1 MQSLNNPSASAS
13 SVAKS
18 SAALALF
25 AASPAAAGRGNDSG
39 ASFAQLL
46 RETASTSATPAP
58 SSAAPQAGAHGQA
71 GGEISA
77 TKGHKPSDD
86 ASSARAEADDAAK
99 PSPEGTEQDVGQDDK
114 RAVASRGDA
123 EQQARK
129 TRRSTQ
135 EREQL
140 AARQAE
146 ARQSAS
152 DRSKIDGIASGD
164 AVAPDL
170 VSNPG
175 ESAALDHA
183 LTDANATPLAAE
195 VLALLQQAQ
204 HKQAPSGEAQ
214 GDEAMAVELSGKAV
228 PHHNPSTSLDTADA
242 QPLPGADGKPA
253 AKGASIEAGEV
264 RGSLLTGASS
274 EAAASFQGELRQAQ
288 SSASPVIPGTPVAAL
303 QPKSGSAE
311 TAAADKAG
319 IPLQAPLESPQFAP
333 EMAARVSVLA
343 AEGVQQAKLHLNPA
357 EMGPVSVQIIV
368 DGQQAQVSFVAE
380 QSQTRS
386 ALEASLPDLASAL
399 REQGLTL
406 AGGGVF
412 QQSPG
417 QSRGEREAQGS
428 QTQAT
433 HSDLAAA
440 PGADEGNSA
449 MAAVAPRRTGRGVVD
464 LYA

>member
-1 MQSLNNPSASAS
+1 VQ
-13 SVAKS
+13 
-18 SAALALF
+18 
-25 AASPAAAGRGNDSG
+25 
-39 ASFAQLL
+39 
-46 RETASTSATPAP
+46 
-58 SSAAPQAGAHGQA
+58 
-71 GGEISA
+71 
-77 TKGHKPSDD
+77 D
-86 ASSARAEADDAAK
+86 AS
-99 PSPEGTEQDVGQDDK
+99 QDDK

-140 AARQAE
+140 SARQAE
-146 ARQSAS
+146 ARQSAA
-152 DRSKIDGIASGD
+152 DRGKVDGIPAGDAIDPDIDSSSGD
-164 AVAPDL
+164 
-170 VSNPG
+170 ST
-175 ESAALDHA
+175 ALA
-183 LTDANATPLAAE
+183 QAETETTATPLAAE
-195 VLALLQQAQ
+195 VLALLQQVQ
-204 HKQAPSGEAQ
+204 HKQTPSSHAQ
-214 GDEAMAVELSGKAV
+214 GDDAMTAELAGIAKASSHPV
-228 PHHNPSTSLDTADA
+228 ASTLLDAADSTALP
-242 QPLPGADGKPA
+242 QPQPLPLPGADGKPA
-253 AKGASIEAGEV
+253 ARGASIEAGEV
-264 RGSLLTGASS
+264 RSSLTTGASS

-288 SSASPVIPGTPVAAL
+288 SSASPAIPASPVAAL
-303 QPKSGSAE
+303 QPRSGNAE
-311 TAAADKAG
+311 APAADKAD

-343 AEGVQQAKLHLNPA
+343 TEGVQQAKLHLNPA

-417 QSRGEREAQGS
+417 QSRGEREAQAS

-433 HSDLAAA
+433 HGDLAAA
-440 PGADEGNSA
+440 PGVDEGKT
-449 MAAVAPRRTGRGVVD
+449 AVASTTPRRTGRGVVD